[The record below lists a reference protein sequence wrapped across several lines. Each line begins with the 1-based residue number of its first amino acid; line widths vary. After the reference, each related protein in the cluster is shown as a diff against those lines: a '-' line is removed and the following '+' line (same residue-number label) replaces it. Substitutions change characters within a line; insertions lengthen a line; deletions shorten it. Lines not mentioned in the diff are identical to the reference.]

1 MSSAPG
7 GSFTDADSSSA
18 GAPAPGTL
26 DTALGEFGTAVQ
38 RTREALAAQTR
49 APDHI
54 IELSAAGYRGV
65 QDLSRSL
72 RSGLLEDRRQARGTA
87 SQGPGGIKVTQLW
100 RSLERQLPEGF
111 NPRHQWLWILPAGT
125 VPTTDALERLEERLF
140 TVKDEERHG
149 QIQLIGAKQLSAEI
163 PERLVNVGL
172 YSARS
177 AEVLTATEP
186 KELDQGQYDGR
197 DAVPAVSGEAMLV
210 HAPLFGD
217 LGGFD
222 PGLSGDYAAAQFCRR
237 AREVGAHIVIEPSAR
252 VLREDPPR
260 RDAVHRLGGA
270 LYLPGAQRVSQ
281 IRRRLADANP
291 LAVPFLW
298 VGMWL
303 AALLR
308 LIGLTVVK
316 APDAGAGQFFAS
328 LRALL
333 NWAAIVHTRRFAT
346 QGRRAALARLSRD
359 EQISSSAE
367 LLRSGR
373 QTEAR
378 MMCSPAEVRAQRRSA
393 MTAET
398 VSVPRTRFT
407 PGFYGEPEDT
417 GERENNEDALL
428 EIGASDGEFDEMP
441 SRRSGDRLGL
451 FLMLLALAGASLLA
465 FRDLLSAEA
474 ITGGAALPVAASLPE
489 VFAHSV
495 SFLAADS
502 LGTLSAADPF
512 NLLLLALSAL
522 SFGHGSAVLVWLL
535 ILALPLSALSAWYA
549 AGLWSTK
556 ASRRVVSALLWTA
569 MPTLH
574 IAVGEGRIGA
584 VLVHVL
590 LPVAVVA
597 TVRAVGRAAVGLG
610 VAGSWEYATGAALL
624 LMVLTAAS
632 PALLPLVVIVGIVL
646 ASILGR
652 RGRPLWLIPLTSLAV
667 AAPMIASA
675 VLQGKNLAAVLV
687 HEPGR
692 ALAAD
697 AAPLWQQLLGFSRAF
712 DPAAGLASAGAAG
725 SWLPGYLAGDFWSLR
740 IALLIGLPL
749 LVIALLGIFT
759 GSRTRPLPIVAGTLL
774 LAALGLSALV
784 GLLAA
789 GSDGTAV
796 ISGNPGPV
804 VSVMLFCLL
813 AAGMAS
819 LDRFPLAFPRVG
831 GTITPVISTLLVL
844 AIGASLVLFYSPRVM
859 PGAPLTGQP
868 LTAVNAAPTLIEAG
882 SLRQL
887 PATAADQGTGPA
899 QLRTLVLSAADPG
912 VIGELVSG
920 EGRTLDKSRAVA
932 AAGDLPLWAQP
943 ERVPNLLG
951 GARDDAGLAAD
962 PMAAATTST
971 EFTVAEQRLASLI
984 ASLITPGAL
993 ETEELMAEL
1002 GVGYVL
1008 IDPSEPEVLS
1018 DAVDTAAGLV
1028 PVGVTDRGELW
1039 RAEIDEEAL
1048 LPAGP
1053 GISGVP
1059 ASWARIVDPQGE
1071 VQALLP
1077 SRSHALDVDL
1087 EQVTAEDG
1095 AGLDLDPQ
1103 TEYLLELSTEQARR
1117 WRASWDGQALEPAA
1131 VQTEASGQTS
1141 DGSASWMQRFELPAE
1156 ALTDTG
1162 AGWEGQLSAE
1172 HRSSY
1177 QLPVLITL
1185 SVFLLL
1191 VALIAVPLPRGSRM
1205 LPVADTDE
1213 LEGRRG

>member
-1 MSSAPG
+1 M
-7 GSFTDADSSSA
+7 
-18 GAPAPGTL
+18 
-26 DTALGEFGTAVQ
+26 Q
-38 RTREALAAQTR
+38 RTRDALFAQSR
-49 APDHI
+49 LPDHI
-54 IELSAAGYRGV
+54 IELSAASYRGV

-72 RSGLLEDRRQARGTA
+72 RSGLLEDRRQARGVA
-87 SQGPGGIKVTQLW
+87 RQGQGGTKITQVW
-100 RSLERQLPEGF
+100 RSLERQLPDGF

-125 VPTTDALERLEERLF
+125 IPATDALERLEERLF
-140 TVKDEERHG
+140 TVKDEEDHAR
-149 QIQLIGAKQLSAEI
+149 IQVIGAKQLSAET

-172 YSARS
+172 FSARS
-177 AEVLTATEP
+177 AEVLTDTEP

-197 DAVPAVSGEAMLV
+197 DAVPAVSGEGMLA
-210 HAPLFGD
+210 HASLFGD

-237 AREVGAHIVIEPSAR
+237 AREIGAHIVVEPAAR

-260 RDAVHRLGGA
+260 RDAVHRLGGT
-270 LYLPGAQRVSQ
+270 LYLPASQRVSQ
-281 IRRRLADANP
+281 IRRRLANAP
-291 LAVPFLW
+291 APAVPFLW
-298 VGMWL
+298 LGMWI

-308 LIGLTVVK
+308 LIALTVVK

-328 LRALL
+328 VRALL
-333 NWAAIVHTRRFAT
+333 GVGAIVHTRRFAAL
-346 QGRRAALARLSRD
+346 GRRAALARLDRD

-367 LLRSGR
+367 QLRAGR
-373 QTEAR
+373 QAEAR
-378 MMCSPAEVRAQRRSA
+378 MTLPGREVRAQRRSA

-407 PGFYGEPEDT
+407 PGFYGEPDDT
-417 GERENNEDALL
+417 PERETNEDALL
-428 EIGASDGEFDEMP
+428 EIGASGGEFDEMP

-451 FLMLLALAGASLLA
+451 FLMLLALAGASMLA
-465 FRDLLSAEA
+465 FRDLLGAEA
-474 ITGGAALPVAASLPE
+474 ISGGAALPVAGSLPE
-489 VFAHSV
+489 VFAHSM
-495 SFLAADS
+495 SFLAVDS
-502 LGTLSAADPF
+502 LGALSAADPF
-512 NLLLLALSAL
+512 NLVLLVISAL
-522 SFGHGSAVLVWLL
+522 SLGHGSAVLVWLL

-556 ASRRVVSALLWTA
+556 ASRRVISALLWTA
-569 MPTLH
+569 VPTLH
-574 IAVGEGRIGA
+574 VAVGEGRIGA

-632 PALLPLVVIVGIVL
+632 PALLPLVLLLGVVL
-646 ASILGR
+646 ALILGR

-667 AAPMIASA
+667 AAPMLASA

-687 HEPGR
+687 NEPGQ
-692 ALAAD
+692 ALSVD

-712 DPAAGLASAGAAG
+712 DPAAGLVSAGSAG
-725 SWLPGYLAGDFWSLR
+725 SWLPTYLAGDFWSLR

-749 LVIALLGIFT
+749 LLIALLGIFT

-774 LAALGLSALV
+774 LAAIGLSALV
-784 GLLAA
+784 GRLAA

-882 SLRQL
+882 TVRQL

-920 EGRTLDKSRAVA
+920 EGRTLDKSRAVV
-932 AAGDLPLWAQP
+932 AAGDMPLWAQP
-943 ERVPNLLG
+943 ERVPGLLG
-951 GARDDAGLAAD
+951 GTRDDAGAGTDPADAPAAG
-962 PMAAATTST
+962 ST
-971 EFTVAEQRLASLI
+971 ETAVRFSAAEQRLASLI
-984 ASLITPGAL
+984 AALITPGAV
-993 ETEELMAEL
+993 ETEDLMAEL
-1002 GVGYVL
+1002 SVGYVL
-1008 IDPSEPEVLS
+1008 IEQNEPAVLS

-1028 PVGVTDRGELW
+1028 PVGVTDRGQLW
-1039 RAEIDEEAL
+1039 RAEVDEDAL
-1048 LPAGP
+1048 LPG
-1053 GISGVP
+1053 GEGLFGVP
-1059 ASWARIVDPQGE
+1059 TSWARIVDTQGQ

-1077 SRSHALDVDL
+1077 SRAQMLDVDL
-1087 EQVTAEDG
+1087 GQVTADDG
-1095 AGLDLDPQ
+1095 AGLGLDPQ
-1103 TEYLLELSTEQARR
+1103 GEYLLELSTEHARG
-1117 WRASWDGQALEPAA
+1117 WRASWEGEALEPVA
-1131 VQTEASGQTS
+1131 VETDSAEQES
-1141 DGSASWMQRFELPAE
+1141 DGSAAWMQRFELPAQVMSDQGA
-1156 ALTDTG
+1156 ALQ
-1162 AGWEGQLSAE
+1162 GQLDAE
-1172 HRSSY
+1172 HRSVY
-1177 QLPVLITL
+1177 QLPVLIVL
-1185 SVFLLL
+1185 GALLLL